1 MAMIPLIIIV
11 IGGLITGRVTR
22 RAQTAGF
29 APFVAGLTLALAI
42 WAGGTLLPW
51 ALLVGVAAG
60 GLFWYVTKRPR

>member
-1 MAMIPLIIIV
+1 MIPLLIIV
-11 IGGLITGRVTR
+11 AGGLLIGVLTR
-22 RAQTAGF
+22 RAPRQGP
-29 APFVAGLTLALAI
+29 APILAGLTLALAI